1 MNPLKESSTGRT
13 AYPLLII
20 AVAVIILLAPFTS
33 KAFNIDDTLF
43 LWTARQI
50 LSAPFDFYGFSG
62 NWANVQSPAVEI
74 IKNPPLAAY
83 YIAFVAF
90 FAGFAERA
98 IHLAFIV
105 PAVASAIG
113 TYLLASRLTRLPFW
127 AALAGVLTPVFMVSA
142 NTVMSDVM
150 MLAFFV
156 WAVVFWMRGLERD
169 EHLSFFLAG
178 VFIAL
183 AALTKYFAI
192 SLIPLLVL
200 YAIVSRVRSLKWV
213 LWIIFPIALLAL
225 YQYGTGVIY
234 GKGLLLDATIYAS
247 KVSGEGTGGI
257 EKTFV
262 ALLFTGGCMLTA
274 VFYAPLLLG
283 KRWIAAG
290 FFAIAAIVLGLTQI
304 EVLSGAPLVTDDGY
318 RWDMLVQAGV
328 FAVAGIGVFALALAD
343 LMKCRDK
350 GSLLLFVWIAGT
362 FVFAAYFNWTVNAR
376 ALLPIAPALGILV
389 MRRIEAR
396 SAVIQSWMVA
406 IPLVPALGLSLLVA
420 WADYDLADS
429 ARKAASDIIA
439 KYTASGRTIWF
450 EGHWGFQYY
459 MEARGAKAIDLDT
472 TVIMPGDIIVF
483 PHNNVNLWFL
493 PEDKTRIAETVV
505 LGAPRF
511 VSTMTLGPGAG
522 FYASEWGPLPFMT
535 GRLNKET
542 YWVIEATDEIRFR
555 QRLNAE

>member
-1 MNPLKESSTGRT
+1 M
-13 AYPLLII
+13 
-20 AVAVIILLAPFTS
+20 
-33 KAFNIDDTLF
+33 
-43 LWTARQI
+43 
-50 LSAPFDFYGFSG
+50 
-62 NWANVQSPAVEI
+62 
-74 IKNPPLAAY
+74 
-83 YIAFVAF
+83 
-90 FAGFAERA
+90 
-98 IHLAFIV
+98 
-105 PAVASAIG
+105 
-113 TYLLASRLTRLPFW
+113 
-127 AALAGVLTPVFMVSA
+127 
-142 NTVMSDVM
+142 
-150 MLAFFV
+150 
-156 WAVVFWMRGLERD
+156 
-169 EHLSFFLAG
+169 
-178 VFIAL
+178 
-183 AALTKYFAI
+183 
-192 SLIPLLVL
+192 
-200 YAIVSRVRSLKWV
+200 
-213 LWIIFPIALLAL
+213 
-225 YQYGTGVIY
+225 
-234 GKGLLLDATIYAS
+234 
-247 KVSGEGTGGI
+247 
-257 EKTFV
+257 
-262 ALLFTGGCMLTA
+262 TA

-429 ARKAASDIIA
+429 ARKAASDITA
-439 KYTASGRTIWF
+439 RYTASGRTIWF

-493 PEDKTRIAETVV
+493 PEGKTRIVETVV
-505 LGAPRF
+505 LGVPGL

-522 FYASEWGPLPFMT
+522 FYASEWGPLPFMA

>member
-1 MNPLKESSTGRT
+1 MNPLKETLRVRT
-13 AYPLLII
+13 ADHLLII

-62 NWANVQSPAVEI
+62 NWANVQSPAIEI

-83 YIAFVAF
+83 YIALVAF
-90 FAGFAERA
+90 FAGFGERA
-98 IHLAFIV
+98 IHFAFIV

-127 AALAGVLTPVFMVSA
+127 AALTGVFTPVFIVSS

-169 EHLSFFLAG
+169 ENSSFFLAG

-192 SLIPLLVL
+192 SLIPMLVV
-200 YAIVSRVRSLKWV
+200 YAIVSKPRSFKWA
-213 LWIIFPIALLAL
+213 LWIVLPIALLAL
-225 YQYGTGVIY
+225 YQYATGVIY

-247 KVSGEGTGGI
+247 KVSGEGTGGM

-274 VFYAPLLLG
+274 VFYAPLLVG

-290 FFAIAAIVLGLTQI
+290 FFAVAAIALGLTQI
-304 EVLSGAPLVTDDGY
+304 EVLSGAPLVADDGY
-318 RWDMLVQAGV
+318 RWDMLVQAGL
-328 FAVAGIGVFALALAD
+328 FAVAGIGILVLALSD
-343 LMKCRDK
+343 LLMRRDK

-396 SAVIQSWMVA
+396 SAMTQGWKIA
-406 IPLVPALGLSLLVA
+406 IHLVPALGLSLLVA
-420 WADYDLADS
+420 WADYDLAES
-429 ARKAASDIIA
+429 ARKAASDITA
-439 KYTASGRTIWF
+439 RYTASGRTIWF

-459 MEARGAKAIDLDT
+459 MEARGAKAIDLGT
-472 TVIMPGDIIVF
+472 TVILPGEMIVF
-483 PHNNVNLWFL
+483 PYNNVNLWFL
-493 PEDKTRIAETVV
+493 PEDKTRIVETVV
-505 LGAPRF
+505 LDSPRF

-522 FYASEWGPLPFMT
+522 FYASEWGPLPYMT
-535 GRLNKET
+535 GRLNNET
-542 YWVIEATDEIRFR
+542 YRVMEATDEIRFR

>member
-1 MNPLKESSTGRT
+1 MNPLKETSTVRT
-13 AYPLLII
+13 AYHLLII
-20 AVAVIILLAPFTS
+20 VAAVAALLAPFTS

-43 LWTARQI
+43 LWTAKQI
-50 LSAPFDFYGFSG
+50 LAAPFDFYGFSG
-62 NWANVQSPAVEI
+62 NWANVMSPAVEI
-74 IKNPPLAAY
+74 IKNPPLASY
-83 YIAFVAF
+83 YIALVAF
-90 FAGFAERA
+90 FAGFGERA
-98 IHLAFIV
+98 LHIAFII
-105 PAVASAIG
+105 PAVASALG

-127 AALAGVLTPVFMVSA
+127 AALAGVFTPVFMVSA

-150 MLAFFV
+150 MLAFFI

-169 EHLSFFLAG
+169 EHSAFFLAG
-178 VFIAL
+178 VFIVL
-183 AALTKYFAI
+183 AALTKYFAV

-200 YAIVSRVRSLKWV
+200 YAIVSRPRSIRWV
-213 LWIIFPIALLAL
+213 LWICLPIALLAL
-225 YQYGTGVIY
+225 YQYATGVIY

-283 KRWIAAG
+283 KRWLLAG
-290 FFAIAAIVLGLTQI
+290 FFAVVAAVLLLTRV
-304 EVLSGAPLVTDDGY
+304 EVLSGAPLLTDDGY
-318 RWDMLVQAGV
+318 RWDILVQAGI
-328 FAVAGIGVFALALAD
+328 FAVAGIGILALAVSD
-343 LMKCRDK
+343 LLRRRDK

-362 FVFAAYFNWTVNAR
+362 FVFASYFNWTVNAR

-396 SAVIQSWMVA
+396 SINIQGWMVA

-420 WADYDLADS
+420 WADYNLADS
-429 ARKAASDIIA
+429 ARKAASAITA
-439 KYTASGRTIWF
+439 RYTASGRTIWF

-459 MEARGAKAIDLDT
+459 MVARGAKAIDLDT
-472 TVIMPGDIIVF
+472 TVILPGDIIVF

-505 LGAPRF
+505 LDAPRL

-522 FYASEWGPLPFMT
+522 FYASEWGPLPYMA

-542 YWVIEATDEIRFR
+542 YLVLEATDEIRFR
-555 QRLNAE
+555 QRSNAQ